1 MNLYEL
7 HYREED
13 QARIENYQIENYYK
27 IVKIVHD
34 VQDKLD
40 KHDFKDFVVMV
51 KEYLEEEE

>member
-13 QARIENYQIENYYK
+13 QARIENYQMENLEK

-40 KHDFKDFVVMV
+40 DRDFKDFKTMV
-51 KEYLEEEE
+51 KEFIEEE